1 MTAEAAAADQEWMA
15 GLSASVLTRTSQ
27 SLRTVRT
34 DYACQPPACEGAG
47 QLTPRRHARTSPG
60 RVVRTGTGAT
70 SPRAC
75 CTYRYRGTSP
85 RACCTYRVPWH
96 YRSAWLEETLVDE
109 AMGDDALD
117 DALCA
122 EIAARRARRQA
133 VERLRVEEVLRVE
146 AKKADDK
153 LKEMEKELRKAE
165 LARLEAKRLA
175 RDAKEYALLEAVL
188 YDPGS
193 IALC

>member
-1 MTAEAAAADQEWMA
+1 MTAEAAAADEEWMT

-34 DYACQPPACEGAG
+34 GYACQPPACEGAG
-47 QLTPRRHARTSPG
+47 KLTPRRHARAVPAPG
-60 RVVRTGTGAT
+60 VMYV
-70 SPRAC
+70 PRI
-75 CTYRYRGTSP
+75 
-85 RACCTYRVPWH
+85 PWH
-96 YRSAWLEETLVDE
+96 HRSSWLEETLVDE

-175 RDAKEYALLEAVL
+175 RDAKEYALLEPVL

-193 IALC
+193 VTLY

>member
-1 MTAEAAAADQEWMA
+1 
-15 GLSASVLTRTSQ
+15 
-27 SLRTVRT
+27 
-34 DYACQPPACEGAG
+34 
-47 QLTPRRHARTSPG
+47 
-60 RVVRTGTGAT
+60 
-70 SPRAC
+70 
-75 CTYRYRGTSP
+75 
-85 RACCTYRVPWH
+85 
-96 YRSAWLEETLVDE
+96 
-109 AMGDDALD
+109 MGDDALD

>member
-34 DYACQPPACEGAG
+34 DFACQPPACEGAG

-60 RVVRTGTGAT
+60 RVVRTGTGA
-70 SPRAC
+70 
-75 CTYRYRGTSP
+75 TSP